1 MAPPKS
7 RSSTLRSFK
16 STVPNSAGPD
26 STRPQSVSSSGLD
39 SQISHLESGST
50 FTSALE
56 SAPQKSLSFPELD
69 LKDTFPRS
77 SASPELRPK
86 DASLNTCPSHR
97 GDYPS
102 PFQCPQLVNINL
114 VSAGPPIE
122 LAPAHFDQQLAL
134 QYFEKG
140 YIDVRVGHVIAD
152 GPKSKVCLLLVV
164 LQ

>member
-1 MAPPKS
+1 MAPPTS
-7 RSSTLRSFK
+7 RSSSLRSSK
-16 STVPNSAGPD
+16 STVPKSAGLD
-26 STRPQSVSSSGLD
+26 RTRPQSVSSSGLD

-56 SAPQKSLSFPELD
+56 STPQKSLSFPELD

-86 DASLNTCPSHR
+86 DASPNTFSSHH
-97 GDYPS
+97 GNYSS
-102 PFQCPQLVNINL
+102 PFQRPQLVNINL
-114 VSAGPPIE
+114 DSAGPPME

-140 YIDVRVGHVIAD
+140 YIDVRVGRVVAD
-152 GPKSKVCLLLVV
+152 GPRSKICLLLAVS
-164 LQ
+164 Q